1 MIAIGPLKDEALH
14 LPIILELSGTTGLHP
29 PLMVVSATSVCR
41 SHPRTSERA
50 VSKHLDLTGS
60 GLRKRWYQQLPY
72 VDITLVPVRE
82 PSSNI
87 SISLDQ
93 ACVCSSIGRLSTV

>member
-1 MIAIGPLKDEALH
+1 MIAIGPLKDEVLH
-14 LPIILELSGTTGLHP
+14 LPIILEPSGTTGLHP

-41 SHPRTSERA
+41 SHPFTSERA
-50 VSKHLDLTGS
+50 VSNLTGS

-72 VDITLVPVRE
+72 VNITLVPVRE

-93 ACVCSSIGRLSTV
+93 ACVSGGISRFST